1 MLTLSFSIAVKYL
14 LHPRDLRFRRR
25 RMLRDGISAILAVCN
40 CACVIARVKPE
51 INLKT
56 IFSNT
61 QHYVRC
67 MPSRYALDFIPF
79 LFLLKKKKEKSLS
92 ALFSRYLRTVAAV
105 LPQSSFSQ
113 EFMVAH
119 KYIPQRRWATIVQ
132 GLRFITRW

>member
-25 RMLRDGISAILAVCN
+25 RMLRDVISAILAVCN

-79 LFLLKKKKEKSLS
+79 LFLLKKKKKKVFPHCSRGIS
-92 ALFSRYLRTVAAV
+92 AL
-105 LPQSSFSQ
+105 LPQSFRSLLLVRNLWWRISI
-113 EFMVAH
+113 
-119 KYIPQRRWATIVQ
+119 YRSGDGPP
-132 GLRFITRW
+132 